1 MLRRVGVVSDRW
13 TVCLKQKAA
22 EFMGRPIRLT
32 EIAEQLHLSV
42 KTISTH
48 KSRIQEKLN
57 LPTLAD
63 LVRYGLEHDLD
74 AGGSVQ
80 VP

>member
-1 MLRRVGVVSDRW
+1 MRSSPTASSRCCAASSPVSGSPRSRRRC
-13 TVCLKQKAA
+13 T
-22 EFMGRPIRLT
+22 
-32 EIAEQLHLSV
+32 SV